1 MERELL
7 SRFSN
12 LVFIGLTCAKMLM
25 NTSKSVRNVKEQV
38 DSPEG
43 MKCHCMVQVGQMGST
58 GRIKTCRLHDLMRD
72 LCLSKARK
80 ENFLYIINGSQ
91 QNSTIDVA
99 SSSNLSDA
107 RRIDEV
113 RRLAVFLDQ
122 RVDQLIPQDKQVN
135 EHLRSL
141 VFFHDKKCRMEN
153 WDLVK
158 GVFVEFKLLRFLD
171 LEGIK
176 GLKGQSLPKEVGNL
190 LWLKFGK
197 RWRCGGCC

>member
-1 MERELL
+1 MEDVAECYLGNL
-7 SRFSN
+7 ISR
-12 LVFIGLTCAKMLM
+12 
-25 NTSKSVRNVKEQV
+25 
-38 DSPEG
+38 
-43 MKCHCMVQVGQMGST
+43 CMVQVGQMGST

-141 VFFHDKKCRMEN
+141 VFFNDKKCT
-153 WDLVK
+153 
-158 GVFVEFKLLRFLD
+158 
-171 LEGIK
+171 
-176 GLKGQSLPKEVGNL
+176 
-190 LWLKFGK
+190 
-197 RWRCGGCC
+197 C